1 MELKEKAAYLNG
13 LADGLDYD
21 KTTKEGKLIAA
32 LIDLVGELAAAVQA
46 HDTDLDEVVEELEDM
61 REYIEEI
68 DEDLSDVEDY
78 LDAELEDEDDE
89 DDAEAD
95 DEDDWLDDDDDIDG
109 EYFEIVC
116 PSCGEEICFD
126 ESVEPENLTCPACGE
141 KFSCEI
147 EDDDL
152 KKIDGDEDEE

>member
-32 LIDLVGELAAAVQA
+32 LIDLVGELASAVQA
-46 HDTDLDEVVEELEDM
+46 HDEDLDEVVEELEDL

-78 LDAELEDEDDE
+78 LDEELEYDEYDELDEDD
-89 DDAEAD
+89 D
-95 DEDDWLDDDDDIDG
+95 DEDWLDDDEEG
-109 EYFEIVC
+109 EYFEIEC
-116 PSCGEEICFD
+116 PSCGEMICFD

-147 EDDDL
+147 EEDDL
-152 KKIDGDEDEE
+152 KAIDGDEDDE

>member
-46 HDTDLDEVVEELEDM
+46 HDEDLDEVVEELEDM

-78 LDAELEDEDDE
+78 LDEELEDEDYE
-89 DDAEAD
+89 DYD
-95 DEDDWLDDDDDIDG
+95 DEDDVDG
-109 EYFEIVC
+109 DFYEVTC
-116 PSCGEEICFD
+116 PSCGEAICFD

-141 KFSCEI
+141 KFACEFD
-147 EDDDL
+147 EDDL
-152 KKIDGDEDEE
+152 TALDGEDEE

>member
-32 LIDLVGELAAAVQA
+32 LIDLVGELASAVQA
-46 HDTDLDEVVEELEDM
+46 HDEDLDEVVEELEDL

-68 DEDLSDVEDY
+68 DEDLADVEDY
-78 LDAELEDEDDE
+78 LDEELEYDDYDELDEDD
-89 DDAEAD
+89 D
-95 DEDDWLDDDDDIDG
+95 DEDWLDDDEEG
-109 EYFEIVC
+109 EYFEIEC
-116 PSCGEEICFD
+116 PSCGEMICFD

-147 EDDDL
+147 EEDDL
-152 KKIDGDEDEE
+152 KAIDGDEDDE

>member
-32 LIDLVGELAAAVQA
+32 LIDLVGELASAVQA
-46 HDTDLDEVVEELEDM
+46 HDEDLDEVVEELEDL

-78 LDAELEDEDDE
+78 LDEELEYDEYDELDEDD
-89 DDAEAD
+89 D
-95 DEDDWLDDDDDIDG
+95 DEDWLDDDEEG
-109 EYFEIVC
+109 EYFEIEC
-116 PSCGEEICFD
+116 PSCGEVICFD

-147 EDDDL
+147 EEDDL
-152 KKIDGDEDEE
+152 KAIDGDEDDE